1 MFLYFISFRIYLFHS
16 LLFNNF
22 TIVLPFSLKASDLVP
37 DDLEY
42 KLLVAA
48 CYIRKEDF
56 LPAMHVLQSV
66 LTSAADN
73 EKALFHYAFCLK
85 SVKKEKE
92 AIQCLTR
99 VSTVCTFLLLT
110 LQYTSFDQLHALYL
124 HHICTILMLF

>member
-1 MFLYFISFRIYLFHS
+1 M
-16 LLFNNF
+16 
-22 TIVLPFSLKASDLVP
+22 P

-99 VSTVCTFLLLT
+99 VSTGRTFFLI
-110 LQYTSFDQLHALYL
+110 YSILH
-124 HHICTILMLF
+124 